1 MNSIS
6 VHDVVQAGF
15 LRRWAALF
23 LDQMLLSVAFYAV
36 IFAVF
41 IVVGVAGG
49 MGQME
54 NMDPDNPPPWV
65 VGAYLGMGLLY
76 YVAAGLYFSLME
88 SSSSQAT
95 LGKMALSIK
104 VVDRNGA
111 RLPFAHALG
120 RWFATSLSYLTFYI
134 GFLMAAF
141 TQEKRALHDYV
152 AGTCVV
158 DKFAYTDRPELQQRK
173 PSGCLIAVFAAIA
186 AFMILMVLGILAAI
200 AIPAYQQYATRAGFV
215 QVEASANA
223 WKSEVETA
231 LQGGV
236 ESGGEAPCPKNGDTG
251 FGTPESYAAQGIN
264 RVVFGE
270 FNPGLCGISIWVPPS
285 LGNVEQQIL
294 LEHDPEEQAWYCTT
308 TLSEQFKPGWC
319 K

>member
-1 MNSIS
+1 MPHFPAGDEDIAY
-6 VHDVVQAGF
+6 AGF
-15 LRRWAALF
+15 WRRCAAFVIDALI
-23 LDQMLLSVAFYAV
+23 LSVCFYAV
-36 IFAVF
+36 LFAVIAALALGGAF
-41 IVVGVAGG
+41 ARVPEDHVPGWMVLAYFGLVASFYACAA
-49 MGQME
+49 
-54 NMDPDNPPPWV
+54 
-65 VGAYLGMGLLY
+65 AYY
-76 YVAAGLYFSLME
+76 SLQE
-88 SSSSQAT
+88 SSAHQAT
-95 LGKMALSIK
+95 LGKRALGIK
-104 VVDRNGA
+104 VTDAQGR
-111 RLPFAHALG
+111 RLTRRHALG
-120 RWFATSLSYLTFYI
+120 RWFAAALSYLTFYI